1 NHALVL
7 GGKPGIGKDT
17 ILEPVRQAVGPWN
30 FADISPKQAL
40 GEYSDF
46 FKSVILCIHEARDL
60 GEYDRFAFYEH
71 MKPIIAAPPPV
82 LRVNEKYLRQYY
94 VPNLAPIIRGSWR
107 LAMRAHDISRVD
119 GGGCSGTLATRLEV
133 GAGGESGT
141 CRIAHGPQAAI
152 EVASAVK
159 ALTFG

>member
-1 NHALVL
+1 MGQTV
-7 GGKPGIGKDT
+7 
-17 ILEPVRQAVGPWN
+17 
-30 FADISPKQAL
+30 
-40 GEYSDF
+40 F
-46 FKSVILCIHEARDL
+46 FIHTD
-60 GEYDRFAFYEH
+60 
-71 MKPIIAAPPPV
+71 
-82 LRVNEKYLRQYY
+82 Q
-94 VPNLAPIIRGSWR
+94 LAPIIRGSWR

-159 ALTFG
+159 A